1 MEVCRIRARRAA
13 LTARWRR
20 DGYTDRTSIQG
31 ERMKTPGDTV
41 RGDTYAFDFVVL
53 EPRPDPARWLVI
65 LLHGVGGDETQLAAL
80 GARLPDDALVV
91 LPRGQ
96 RSISGDRIG
105 WFREGLSAD
114 GPQVVEDEA
123 EEARLKL
130 VEFVARLQQRFDVA
144 PSRTV
149 LAGFSQ
155 GGELAASAAL
165 TAPESVAGFAMLCG
179 RIVPEI
185 TADTGPR
192 ADLAYLHALVVHGR
206 GDETLPVEWAGH
218 AAARL
223 AQLGVVHEV
232 RVHDAGH
239 ELTPAMEHDL
249 VTWFAAADR
258 PWMR

>member
-1 MEVCRIRARRAA
+1 MKIP
-13 LTARWRR
+13 
-20 DGYTDRTSIQG
+20 G
-31 ERMKTPGDTV
+31 ETV
-41 RGDTYAFDFVVL
+41 RGETYAFDFVVL

-123 EEARLKL
+123 DEARLKL
-130 VEFVARLQQRFDVA
+130 IEFIARLQQRFDVA

-165 TAPESVAGFAMLCG
+165 TAPESVGGFAMLCG

-185 TADTGPR
+185 SAHTGPR
-192 ADLAYLHALVVHGR
+192 GSLADLQALVVHGH

-218 AAARL
+218 AAAWLERS
-223 AQLGVVHEV
+223 GVVHEV
-232 RVHDAGH
+232 RMHDAGH
-239 ELTPAMEHDL
+239 ELTPEMEHDL
-249 VTWFAAADR
+249 LTWFSAPER
-258 PWMR
+258 PWMP